1 MSLSRDTFGNRA
13 KEQDELEKKLSSF
26 EKYIQSTFAEFIGT
40 ALFTF
45 VACLAVSSRD
55 VLSIAFA
62 EGLCIAL
69 LCAAFVN
76 ISGGHFNPAL
86 SFAAAICGAIN
97 PILAVLYFVAQTCGA
112 MVGASFV
119 KAVIL
124 GDSYHILK
132 GGANQFRGLGVP
144 YDPYDSFHHLNVT
157 PVTAIVV
164 EAILSCLIFT
174 VYLQANIDKKS
185 RSSMGPMAY
194 GFALIVAI
202 ISGFH
207 VSGGSFNP
215 ARSFGPAVP
224 SGYWDQH
231 YIYWAGPYVGAL
243 VSGVMYRLILG
254 DGKKRLIMRD

>member
-1 MSLSRDTFGNRA
+1 MSQDFGNRTR
-13 KEQDELEKKLSSF
+13 KDDDEDRKPPPF
-26 EKYIQSTFAEFIGT
+26 EKYVQSTFAEFIGT
-40 ALFTF
+40 LLFVF
-45 VACLAVSSRD
+45 VACMAVSARD

-76 ISGGHFNPAL
+76 VSGGHFNPAV
-86 SFAAAICGAIN
+86 SFASAVCGAIN
-97 PILAVLYFVAQTCGA
+97 PICACLYFVAQILGA
-112 MVGASFV
+112 MCGASFV

-144 YDPYDSFHHLNVT
+144 YDPYDTFHHLNVT

-164 EAILSCLIFT
+164 EAILSCMICT
-174 VYLQANIDKKS
+174 VYLQSNIDKKS
-185 RSSMGPMAY
+185 QTSVGPLAY
-194 GFALIVAI
+194 GFALLVSI
-202 ISGFH
+202 IAGFH

-224 SGYWDQH
+224 SGYWDQQ
-231 YIYWAGPYVGAL
+231 YIYWAGPYIGAL
-243 VSGVMYRLILG
+243 VSGVLYRLVLG